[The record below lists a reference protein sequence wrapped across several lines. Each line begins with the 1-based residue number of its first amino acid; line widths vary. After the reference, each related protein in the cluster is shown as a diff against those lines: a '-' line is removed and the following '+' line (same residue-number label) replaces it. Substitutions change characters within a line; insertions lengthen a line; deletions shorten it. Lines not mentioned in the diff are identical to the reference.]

1 MAGLASA
8 LKGSLLWKNWNP
20 LYDQCC
26 PSLRCDMKSLNK
38 LIKGN
43 PKEGSPSRGDNRSW
57 VVAIPVAAVLV
68 GVGIFLSAVINPLF
82 GRYVHWDWMAVLAPV
97 LFIVAVAAVRRR
109 WV

>member
-1 MAGLASA
+1 
-8 LKGSLLWKNWNP
+8 
-20 LYDQCC
+20 
-26 PSLRCDMKSLNK
+26 MKSLNK

-82 GRYVHWDWMAVLAPV
+82 GRYVHWDWMAVLALSCLSWQLPPS
-97 LFIVAVAAVRRR
+97 AAVGSKSRP
-109 WV
+109 VMANKPEAQAGTDS